1 MDCEKHSPIKKRVG
15 ARAPAQSQG
24 GSQVILVDWSDHG
37 EGEEASVVIG
47 AVRVRPGLTVM
58 QRPAGGII
66 IIIIIVIII
75 IIIIIVITII
85 AKRAM
90 WRPLGVTVGLV
101 PLILV
106 RL

>member
-1 MDCEKHSPIKKRVG
+1 MEVPDSRVTDEQ
-15 ARAPAQSQG
+15 ANSAP
-24 GSQVILVDWSDHG
+24 L
-37 EGEEASVVIG
+37 
-47 AVRVRPGLTVM
+47 LFLL
-58 QRPAGGII
+58 
-66 IIIIIVIII
+66 IVIII

>member
-1 MDCEKHSPIKKRVG
+1 MRIKMMLL
-15 ARAPAQSQG
+15 
-24 GSQVILVDWSDHG
+24 I
-37 EGEEASVVIG
+37 
-47 AVRVRPGLTVM
+47 
-58 QRPAGGII
+58 II
-66 IIIIIVIII
+66 IIIIIVIT
-75 IIIIIVITII
+75 IIVITII

>member
-1 MDCEKHSPIKKRVG
+1 MDLVGNVMVHSRVPT
-15 ARAPAQSQG
+15 APPVPVVLHLKITIIIIIIIIIISITIII
-24 GSQVILVDWSDHG
+24 VI
-37 EGEEASVVIG
+37 
-47 AVRVRPGLTVM
+47 
-58 QRPAGGII
+58 II

-106 RL
+106 RLKPKLCHTLPLTQVLH

>member
-1 MDCEKHSPIKKRVG
+1 MLKLAGFNSTIYSFNKKTGVSFT
-15 ARAPAQSQG
+15 P
-24 GSQVILVDWSDHG
+24 
-37 EGEEASVVIG
+37 
-47 AVRVRPGLTVM
+47 
-58 QRPAGGII
+58 
-66 IIIIIVIII
+66 
-75 IIIIIVITII
+75 TII